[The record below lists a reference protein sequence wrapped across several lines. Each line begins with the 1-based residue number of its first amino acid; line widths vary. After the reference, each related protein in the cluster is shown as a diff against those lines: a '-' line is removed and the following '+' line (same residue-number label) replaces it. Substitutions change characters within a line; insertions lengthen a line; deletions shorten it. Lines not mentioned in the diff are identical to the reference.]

1 MPQHPL
7 GRGDPTGSRRRIA
20 GMRQQVLEATI
31 PSGYSL
37 AMQSERSL
45 TERMRAGEA
54 GALDELYAATSRRAF
69 GLAMRILGDEGAAAD
84 VVQEAYVS
92 VWQRASLLDDGRGR
106 VESLV
111 LTITHNR
118 AVDALRSRV
127 RRGERVSS
135 DAFDVMDETAAGEFD
150 EIVER
155 LSSQDVTAALGELPS
170 EQRAVVDC
178 AFFEG
183 LTQTEIAARLAV
195 PLGTVKSR
203 LRLAMEKLRAALGG
217 ERPC

>member
-1 MPQHPL
+1 M
-7 GRGDPTGSRRRIA
+7 GD
-20 GMRQQVLEATI
+20 VLEATVAY
-31 PSGYSL
+31 GYSL
-37 AMQSERSL
+37 PMQSERSL
-45 TERMRAGEA
+45 TERMRAGET

-111 LTITHNR
+111 LTITHHR
-118 AVDALRSRV
+118 AVDALRSRM
-127 RRGERVSS
+127 RRGQQVSS
-135 DAFDVMDETAAGEFD
+135 DDFDVMDEGASGDFE

-155 LSSQDVTAALGELPS
+155 LSTQDVTGALTELPP
-170 EQRAVVDC
+170 EQRAGIDC

-183 LTQTEIAARLAV
+183 LTQTEIAARLSV